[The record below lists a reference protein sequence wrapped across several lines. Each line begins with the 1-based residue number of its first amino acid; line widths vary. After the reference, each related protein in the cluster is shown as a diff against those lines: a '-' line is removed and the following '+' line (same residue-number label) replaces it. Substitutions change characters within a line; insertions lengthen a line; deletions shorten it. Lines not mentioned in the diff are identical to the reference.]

1 MGGRLP
7 VEKVIEHRITFGTKE
22 RVLIEDISTS
32 IRIGVL
38 PQQEILEILDDP
50 TKIIQIL
57 YSLATIA
64 EVAGY
69 ETGLPTVA
77 DVPEVYE
84 WFAKRA
90 NNLAE
95 RASRN
100 DASGGGLRGLI
111 QTLQNLIQPEER
123 TV

>member
-7 VEKVIEHRITFGTKE
+7 VEKVIEHRISFGTKE

-32 IRIGVL
+32 IRIASL
-38 PQQEILEILDDP
+38 PNDEILKILDDP
-50 TKIIQIL
+50 TKIIEIL

-64 EVAGY
+64 EIIGF

-90 NNLAE
+90 NIVAKKAGE
-95 RASRN
+95 N
-100 DASGGGLRGLI
+100 DASAGGLRGLI
-111 QTLQNLIQPEER
+111 QTIVNLIEPQER
-123 TV
+123 VD